1 MKLRDLNNAFDSD
14 FQQDLIS
21 KIEPSEDLRNY
32 LLTSREIGEVIQED
46 IDMIVTDGKLND
58 TVVKQ
63 RLDDLYKNLLRRQ
76 NLCEVVF

>member
-32 LLTSREIGEVIQED
+32 LLTSREIGEVIQEN

-63 RLDDLYKNLLRRQ
+63 RLDHLYKNLLRRQ
-76 NLCEVVF
+76 NRYEVVF

>member
-63 RLDDLYKNLLRRQ
+63 RLNDLYKNLLRRQ

>member
-63 RLDDLYKNLLRRQ
+63 RLDHLYKNLLRRQ
-76 NLCEVVF
+76 NRYEVVF